1 MKTGMLCP
9 MILLVSLGSGAA
21 LAQSGVNT
29 LRSIPGLT
37 PMSPVVK
44 TNPASV
50 VPNWSANQIAQLS
63 AAFRAGGS
71 KQALRPEGKEAQKLN
86 RLEPLSAVR
95 NFSLIGAKG
104 ATKTADVNRLAPIKG
119 IGLFSGEKSKL

>member
-1 MKTGMLCP
+1 
-9 MILLVSLGSGAA
+9 MILLISLGSAAA

-29 LRSIPGLT
+29 LRSIPGLK

-50 VPNWSANQIAQLS
+50 VPNSSASQIAQLS
-63 AAFRAGGS
+63 VAFRAGS
-71 KQALRPEGKEAQKLN
+71 NKQALRQEGKGAQKLN

-104 ATKTADVNRLAPIKG
+104 ATKTTDVNRLAPIKG